1 MTGLLKELAAGP
13 GPADPAVGRR
23 TSGTLAG
30 EVDPAGWRLLMTASG
45 GDPALL
51 RALALIAAGLGEL
64 TREAPTSRLAGLIAD
79 RLSVLSDAQLAAL
92 RALTQAWVRPHELVA
107 AELERR
113 SAVPGPIDLTRRQ
126 REVLALLGDGLTVQA
141 IARRLCLSP
150 RTVGKHLERMYRR
163 LGTSDRLSTVLQ
175 AQRFG
180 LLGDVT
186 GAGAEAGERGNRP
199 LARDRRRSGCAVTGR
214 GG

>member
-1 MTGLLKELAAGP
+1 MPGYLRGAIVEPAPTDAAVDQLTGQLPTGEVGQ
-13 GPADPAVGRR
+13 AVGR
-23 TSGTLAG
+23 LA
-30 EVDPAGWRLLMTASG
+30 ELIEDRAS
-45 GDPALL
+45 A
-51 RALALIAAGLGEL
+51 
-64 TREAPTSRLAGLIAD
+64 
-79 RLSVLSDAQLAAL
+79 LSDAQLVAL
-92 RALTQAWVRPHELVA
+92 RALTRAWVRPHELVA

-113 SAVPGPIDLTRRQ
+113 AAAPGPVGLTGRQ
-126 REVLALLGDGLTVQA
+126 RQVLALLGDGLTVQA

-180 LLGDVT
+180 LLGD
-186 GAGAEAGERGNRP
+186 GRP
-199 LARDRRRSGCAVTGR
+199 TDP